1 MKNKRCLSDLEVMES
16 GVVGSLDCLPSMHR
30 RFLDVGL
37 VIGTRVVCVGKSPLG
52 DPKAFLI
59 RGTKVAIRDRDA
71 KGIILK

>member
-1 MKNKRCLSDLEVMES
+1 MKNKRCLSDLELMEC
-16 GVVGSLDCLPSMHR
+16 GTVDEILCEGSMHR

-59 RGTKVAIRDRDA
+59 RGTKVAIRARDA